1 MGVLLAFAPF
11 IVFAI
16 VDRLAGGTAAL
27 VAGAAV
33 AAVLALRNWIGGGR
47 TPKIL
52 ELGTVILFGALAL
65 YAVLS
70 DPEWSIIGVRLRVD
84 SGLLLIVLLSMAIRR
99 PFTLQYAREQVSPEL
114 WDRPIF
120 IRTNYAITAVW
131 AIAFAVDVAADVAL
145 LHGPELSAGIGVAAT
160 IAAIGAAV
168 WFTSWYPKHV
178 RANAGIDPH

>member
-1 MGVLLAFAPF
+1 MRVLLAFAPF
-11 IVFAI
+11 IVFAVI
-16 VDRLAGGTAAL
+16 DHLAGGTAGL

-33 AAVLALRNWIGGGR
+33 SAVLVLRDWFGGVR
-47 TPKIL
+47 APKLL

-70 DPEWSIIGVRLRVD
+70 DPAWSLIGVRLRVD
-84 SGLLLIVLLSMAIRR
+84 VGLLLIVLVSMAIRR

-120 IRTNYAITAVW
+120 IRTNYIITAVW
-131 AIAFAVDVAADVAL
+131 AVAFAVNAGADVAL
-145 LHGPELSAGIGVAAT
+145 LYGPAPSAGIGVAAT
-160 IAAIGAAV
+160 IAAIVAAF
-168 WFTSWYPKHV
+168 WFTSWYPRRV